1 MKKKLVVFDMDGVLT
16 STNNEHFEAWKI
28 LFKTHFNIDLNPTSE
43 SDTKGVSRRRS
54 LEILLEAY
62 GLNISDPQKMD
73 QLLEEKNQIYLTKI
87 EQFDQSH
94 RMKGAKEILDFFRE
108 KQLKIALGSASHNA
122 PKLLE
127 KLDLAHYFD
136 YIVNPKTLH
145 SKPHPDIFND
155 AKDYFQLDGE
165 ACIGIEDAK
174 SGVDAIK
181 KANMYAIGVGSED
194 LSHADWHVETLDRLD
209 FKVLNQIIEGSL

>member
-1 MKKKLVVFDMDGVLT
+1 MKKKLVIFDMDGVLT
-16 STNNEHFEAWKI
+16 STNNEHYESWKI
-28 LFKTHFNIDLNPTSE
+28 LFKKHFNIDLNPSSE
-43 SDTKGVSRRRS
+43 SDTKGVSRKRS

-73 QLLEEKNQIYLTKI
+73 QLLDEKNQFYLDKI
-87 EQFDQSH
+87 EKFDPSH
-94 RMKGAKEILDFFRE
+94 QMKGAKEILDFFKQ

-127 KLDLAHYFD
+127 KLKLMHYFD
-136 YIVNPKTLH
+136 YIVDPKTLK

-155 AKDYFQLDGE
+155 AKDYFHLEGQ

-181 KANMYAIGVGSED
+181 KAQMYAIGVGSED
-194 LSHADWHVETLDRLD
+194 LSHADWHVEALDTLDL
-209 FKVLNQIIEGSL
+209 KILNQIIEGKL